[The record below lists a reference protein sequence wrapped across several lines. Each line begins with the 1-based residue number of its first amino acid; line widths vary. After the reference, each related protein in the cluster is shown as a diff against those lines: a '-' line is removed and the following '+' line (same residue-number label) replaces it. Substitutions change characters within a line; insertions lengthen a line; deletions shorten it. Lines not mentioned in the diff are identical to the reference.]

1 MWFTWG
7 GASGSDAVIRTV
19 VINNSA
25 GNVSLD
31 TVLQACED
39 AGYTLTHDNCILWF
53 RSKGTNAHSSPPNN
67 YTYNNHM
74 FVVKDGAIWN
84 VVYNSCLYTSG
95 AKSPDE
101 GFPLN
106 ANFIRTNNAI
116 GDSGGIVDANKKIV
130 NTYATPFQ
138 GIGGAGTTVTLYE
151 IPVTWSDFLTTI

>member
-1 MWFTWG
+1 M
-7 GASGSDAVIRTV
+7 
-19 VINNSA
+19 
-25 GNVSLD
+25 LK
-31 TVLQACED
+31 ACED

-74 FVVKDGAIWN
+74 FVVKDGAIWSAT
-84 VVYNSCLYTSG
+84 YNNCLYTSG

-101 GFPLN
+101 VAPLT
-106 ANFIRTNNAI
+106 ANFIKTNNPIAN
-116 GDSGGIVDANKKIV
+116 SGGIVDANKKIV